1 VAYRIYCDYPNDLID
16 HFIAISSL
24 QENFNPELGFLTRSN
39 YTAFNWH
46 LYFAPRWF
54 TKYGIKQFD
63 FSPYDLAYFVTQST
77 KELESWTNQVRPFGF
92 ILNSGDFF
100 QFNLLQSYD
109 RLDDVFN
116 LTDSAIIPVGKYHM
130 HNTEFQIGTYQSR
143 RIWTLLIYNWGKFYT
158 GDINTFTTSLGV
170 NLSKHFNLRTDY
182 TYNYITLPTTNVRSN
197 EFAQYINYA
206 FTTKIDISLF
216 AQWNSLDDVMFF
228 NFRLHWIPK
237 IGTDLYVVYNR
248 GYEQLNKLDLLKPQ
262 SSTGVAKLVWRV
274 TF

>member
-1 VAYRIYCDYPNDLID
+1 MAYRIYCDYPNDQID

-24 QENFNPELGFLTRSN
+24 QQNFNPELGFLTRDN

-54 TKYGIKQFD
+54 TKYGIKQLD
-63 FSPYDLAYFVTQST
+63 LSPYDLSYFVTQSA
-77 KELESWTNQVRPFGF
+77 KQLESWTNQVRPFGF
-92 ILNSGDFF
+92 ILKSGDFF

-109 RLDDVFN
+109 RLDNEFS

-143 RIWTLLIYNWGKFYT
+143 KLWAHLIYNWGKFYT
-158 GDINTFTTSLGV
+158 GSIKTFTGSVGV

-182 TYNYITLPTTNVRSN
+182 TYNNVQLPVAIVHSN
-197 EFAQYINYA
+197 QLAQYINYA
-206 FTTKIDISLF
+206 FTTKFDLSF
-216 AQWNSLDDVMFF
+216 FGQWNSLDDIMLF

-262 SSTGVAKLVWRV
+262 SSTGVAKLVWRI